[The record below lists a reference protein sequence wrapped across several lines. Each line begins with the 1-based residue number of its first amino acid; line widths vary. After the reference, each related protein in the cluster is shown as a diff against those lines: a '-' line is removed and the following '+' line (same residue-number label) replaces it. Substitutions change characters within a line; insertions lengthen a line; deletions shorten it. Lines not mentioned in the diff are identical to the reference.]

1 MDTTQIY
8 SVVNSVTA
16 QALGTTISAVDTE
29 GLVSLGNI
37 VLSSS
42 TNTEGWLNTL
52 LQRIGRTIIST
63 RAYRNKLGDMVL
75 NDFEYG
81 AMLQKISFGMPDSES
96 DQMYDIADGG
106 TVDMF
111 KVNKPKVAQKLFYT
125 RAPYQFHISTQRTLL
140 KEAFLSEN
148 GMGSFLSGSMEAVR
162 NKLEF
167 TLESLGRLTIANMIA
182 ELSEDT
188 GRVYNL
194 VSLYNAATTSTLTAQ
209 TALENADFLRFAVAK
224 MNQVAKNFTD
234 YNKGIFNDGTIERFT
249 PFDLQRM
256 KVISEFETKLETVVQ
271 YSAFHEKYVQLN
283 AFQELNYWQAQTS
296 PYSIQINRASDGD
309 ATTINNVVAIL
320 YDRDALGTYRREE
333 DVLTTPVNAAG
344 GYYNTFWHMRELWFN
359 DLSENAVY
367 FTLN

>member
-8 SVVNSVTA
+8 DVVNSVTA
-16 QALGTTISAVDTE
+16 QALGTTMSAVDAE
-29 GLVSLGNI
+29 GLVSLGNL

-81 AMLQKISFGMPDSES
+81 AMLQKISFGMPDSEA
-96 DQMYDIADGG
+96 DQMYDIADGAS
-106 TVDMF
+106 VDMYTV
-111 KVNKPKVAQKLFYT
+111 KKPKIVQKLFYT

-140 KEAFLSEN
+140 REAFLSEN

-182 ELSEDT
+182 EMSVDS
-188 GRVYNL
+188 GRVFNL
-194 VSLYNAATTSTLTAQ
+194 VTLYNAASGESLTA
-209 TALENADFLRFAVAK
+209 ANAMENPDFLRYAVAT
-224 MNQVAKNFTD
+224 MNQIAKNFTD
-234 YNKGIFNDGTIERFT
+234 YNKGLYNNGEVERFT
-249 PFDLQRM
+249 PFEMQRM

-271 YSAFHEKYVQLN
+271 YSAFHENYVRLN
-283 AFQELNYWQAQTS
+283 AFQELNYWQSQEDRM
-296 PYSIQINRASDGD
+296 SININRASNGT
-309 ATTINNVVAIL
+309 ATTVNNVVGIL

-333 DVLTTPVNAAG
+333 DVYTTPVNAAG
-344 GYYNTFWHMRELWFN
+344 AYYNTYWHMRELWFN

>member
-8 SVVNSVTA
+8 ELVNSVTA
-16 QALGTTISAVDTE
+16 QALGGDLVAVNTE
-29 GLVSLGNI
+29 GLISLGNV

-52 LQRIGRTIIST
+52 LQRIGRTIIAT
-63 RAYRNKLGDMVL
+63 RSYRNKLSDMVL

-81 AMLQKISFGMPDSES
+81 AMLQKISFGMPDSEE
-96 DQMYDIADGG
+96 DQMYDIADGES
-106 TVDMF
+106 VDMYTV
-111 KVNKPKVAQKLFYT
+111 KKPIVTQKLFYT

-140 KEAFLSEN
+140 KEAFLSES
-148 GMGSFLSGSMEAVR
+148 GMGSFLTGSMEAVR
-162 NKLEF
+162 NKLEY

-182 ELSEDT
+182 EISADT

-194 VSLYNAATTSTLTAQ
+194 VTLYNAASGESLTA
-209 TALENADFLRFAVAK
+209 ANAMENPDFLRYAVAK
-224 MNQVAKNFTD
+224 MNQVAKNLTD
-234 YNKGIFNDGTIERFT
+234 YNKGIYNNGEVERFT

-271 YSAFHEKYVQLN
+271 YSAFHENYVRLN
-283 AFQELNYWQAQTS
+283 AFQELNYWQSQAE
-296 PYSIQINRASDGD
+296 PLNININRASDET
-309 ATTINNVVAIL
+309 ATTVNNVVAIL

-344 GYYNTFWHMRELWFN
+344 AYYNTYWHMRELWFN

>member
-8 SVVNSVTA
+8 NVVNSVTE
-16 QALGTTISAVDTE
+16 QALGGELAAVNAE
-29 GLVSLGNI
+29 GLISLGNV

-63 RAYRNKLGDMVL
+63 RSYRNKLGDMVL

-81 AMLQKISFGMPDSES
+81 AMLQKISFGMPDSEA
-96 DQMYDIADGG
+96 DQMFDITDGQS
-106 TVDMF
+106 VDMYT
-111 KVNKPKVAQKLFYT
+111 VNKPEVVQKVFYT
-125 RAPYQFHISTQRTLL
+125 RAPYQFHVSTQRTLL
-140 KEAFLSEN
+140 KEAFLSEQ
-148 GMGSFLSGSMEAVR
+148 GMGSFLAGCMEAVR
-162 NKLEF
+162 NKLEY

-182 ELSEDT
+182 EMSVDT
-188 GRVYNL
+188 GRVFNL
-194 VSLYNAATTSTLTAQ
+194 VTLYNAASGETLTA
-209 TALENADFLRFAVAK
+209 ANAMENPGFLRYAVAT

-234 YNKGIFNDGTIERFT
+234 YNKGLYNNGEVERFT
-249 PFDLQRM
+249 PFEMQRM

-271 YSAFHEKYVQLN
+271 YSAFHENYVRLN
-283 AFQELNYWQAQTS
+283 AFQELNYWQSQEDRMA
-296 PYSIQINRASDGD
+296 ININRASNGT
-309 ATTINNVVAIL
+309 ATTVNNVVGIL

-344 GYYNTFWHMRELWFN
+344 AYYNTYWHMRELWFN